1 MKTKIFNSIK
11 KTLHNSRIY
20 TVMVYGELTDVNE
33 MTGFYAV
40 PVKFNGKTG
49 KPISIDYDKRFVTPS
64 YKEYYCKTKVF
75 NMGWSICVDSDEFNE
90 EIGIK
95 ICKRRFNRS
104 PITTQNGRFLTTDM
118 CQAIV
123 NNEVEYIINH
133 IESFLPKNEPKLKF
147 IPMDE
152 SGIQAF
158 NDMVDEGIKPLDSSE
173 IIIEFN
179 DDTEKD
185 SGTNDVIVNDGD
197 YVYFER
203 NNTPYLGIFMKEVVN
218 ENTNEW
224 IKDDY
229 YFYAPIDDNGLIKHS
244 DARFYSSVDAYDGF
258 DDANEDDIKLITDYL
273 KGAHSKIWDKE
284 LKKFKIV
291 FV

>member
-20 TVMVYGELTDVNE
+20 TVMVYGELADVNE

-133 IESFLPKNEPKLKF
+133 IESFLPKNEPQLKF
-147 IPMDE
+147 KPMDE
-152 SGIQAF
+152 AQMKAF
-158 NDMVDEGIKPLDSSE
+158 EDMLEEYITPLDDE
-173 IIIEFN
+173 DVVDRAL
-179 DDTEKD
+179 DDGEYVVFYKY
-185 SGTNDVIVNDGD
+185 DVK
-197 YVYFER
+197 YV
-203 NNTPYLGIFMKEVVN
+203 GIFKNEVYNQN
-218 ENTNEW
+218 EDWEHDNF
-224 IKDDY
+224 
-229 YFYAPIDDNGLIKHS
+229 YFYAPVDNNGLVVHDK
-244 DARFYSSVDAYDGF
+244 AKFYQTMDDYDEF
-258 DDANEDDIKLITDYL
+258 LYADDDDIKLINDYL
-273 KGAHSKIWDKE
+273 KGAHSKAWDNE
-284 LKKFKIV
+284 NKKFKIL
-291 FV
+291 F